1 MANTI
6 ITSEWILR
14 GKVVMTQ
21 RDTSLTTDQKA
32 LRINLDRYKY
42 GSIVEIGAGQEVARR
57 FFQVGAAAGTI
68 AKTMSAYD
76 MSVSDDIYGH
86 VDRYVSRAR
95 LLQMLDKEY
104 TQVVERLT
112 DVRPRNTTFFAYAAT
127 VTARS
132 FKQKN
137 ECHGWIGVRLQL
149 HPGAQPSDIILHV
162 RMLDQDNAQQSEA
175 LGILGVNLIYG
186 AFFNYARPEW
196 IVEGLSDELG
206 SDRIEVDLIH
216 FSGPYFDEVENRLM
230 NLHLIRSWLTRAI
243 VFNPEGE
250 VVVPGELLYRK
261 PVLVMRGSFNPVTLV
276 NTDMMQAGL
285 SQYSQ
290 VSAVDENEVVALAEI
305 TMNSLVTGDNVDD
318 ADFLARMDLLASQ
331 GYTVMISDYVRFFRL
346 RAYLRRYTTKPIG
359 IVLSVRDFDYVF
371 DEKLYDGME
380 GGILEAFGKLF
391 PDNTHVYV
399 YPARPKGQNGFDDE
413 DLVTLSNVR
422 VPSNLQLLLAHLVAN
437 QKLVAIEPLDE
448 SHLHIDSSE
457 VLEQIQRGRGEWE
470 RDVPAGVAELII
482 NRRLLGF
489 DTR

>member
-1 MANTI
+1 
-6 ITSEWILR
+6 
-14 GKVVMTQ
+14 MTQ

-162 RMLDQDNAQQSEA
+162 RMLDQDNTQQSEA

-399 YPARPKGQNGFDDE
+399 YPARPKGQNGSDDK

-422 VPSNLQLLLAHLVAN
+422 VPSNLQLLLAHLVSN
-437 QKLVAIEPLDE
+437 QKLVSIEPLDE

-470 RDVPAGVAELII
+470 EDVPADVAELII